1 MPYLFQ
7 KRGIRVIYK
16 GSIFVQKSIAV
27 NPQRICKCH
36 RYIVLNGVSV
46 ILIQNQ
52 CRGHNANLFCQFP
65 CGETLECPVILQILA
80 RCGAFFIGF
89 VVKGQMNHDF
99 AFRIEVNPCVIEI
112 TIGKPMNLFET
123 VKSAVTVK
131 QAAEYYGCKVNR
143 GDMIC
148 CPFHDDRH
156 PSMKL
161 NRDYFYCFGCG
172 VTGDVIDFV
181 ARLFGLSSYEAAK
194 KLAYD
199 FGIDPDKPPAAMA
212 LKKPYPLARA
222 FRNDEMYC
230 QRVLCDY
237 LHLLERWKV
246 EYAPQSPEDEL
257 DDRFVEAC
265 HMIEYV
271 NDLLDVLMFAELK
284 QRVKAVDKL
293 LKDGTIAALEQ
304 RLQRLEKEVQH
315 RGEERAIA

>member
-1 MPYLFQ
+1 MTF
-7 KRGIRVIYK
+7 
-16 GSIFVQKSIAV
+16 
-27 NPQRICKCH
+27 
-36 RYIVLNGVSV
+36 
-46 ILIQNQ
+46 
-52 CRGHNANLFCQFP
+52 
-65 CGETLECPVILQILA
+65 
-80 RCGAFFIGF
+80 
-89 VVKGQMNHDF
+89 
-99 AFRIEVNPCVIEI
+99 
-112 TIGKPMNLFET
+112 FET
-123 VKSAVTVK
+123 VKNSVTVK
-131 QAAEYYGCKVNR
+131 QAAEHYGCKVNR

-172 VTGDVIDFV
+172 AAGDVIDFV

-199 FGIDPDKPPAAMA
+199 FGMDPYKPPAAMA

-222 FRNDEMYC
+222 FCNDEMHC

-265 HMIEYV
+265 QMMEYV
-271 NDLLDVLMFAELK
+271 NYLLDVFTFEELE
-284 QRVKAVDKL
+284 QRVKAVDIL
-293 LKDGTIAALEQ
+293 LKDGGIAALEQ
-304 RLQRLEKEVQH
+304 RLKCLEKEVCH
-315 RGEERAIA
+315 RDEERAIA

>member
-1 MPYLFQ
+1 
-7 KRGIRVIYK
+7 
-16 GSIFVQKSIAV
+16 
-27 NPQRICKCH
+27 
-36 RYIVLNGVSV
+36 
-46 ILIQNQ
+46 
-52 CRGHNANLFCQFP
+52 
-65 CGETLECPVILQILA
+65 
-80 RCGAFFIGF
+80 
-89 VVKGQMNHDF
+89 
-99 AFRIEVNPCVIEI
+99 
-112 TIGKPMNLFET
+112 MNLFET

-172 VTGDVIDFV
+172 ATGDVIDFV

-222 FRNDEMYC
+222 FRNDEIHC

-237 LHLLERWKV
+237 LHLLERWKSNMPRNRRRMNWMTALWKPV
-246 EYAPQSPEDEL
+246 
-257 DDRFVEAC
+257 

-284 QRVKAVDKL
+284 QRVKAVDML
-293 LKDGTIAALEQ
+293 LKDGTITALEQ
-304 RLQRLEKEVQH
+304 RLRRLEKEVQH